1 MASLYDISIK
11 LQTII
16 DNIEENGGE
25 VTEEQMQELVITEDN
40 FKEKLDEYRK
50 AYSYITDRVAACKNE
65 ETRIKALRKSRENAA
80 TRIKNSMLDAVLQFG
95 NTTKSGTKCVEL
107 DTCKLSTRKSAS
119 IIVDKNLIQILKDI
133 TISILNT
140 LYDNDA
146 LEDNNM
152 NISIDEFIDT
162 LNRKFVDNYPY
173 ESKECMD
180 KYGHL
185 FTEDDLRSVK
195 FNITFNVTINKLLTK
210 SYSDVNIAFLNH
222 YAETGSDDKTL
233 MIDDS
238 SATDFKY
245 YLDENSN
252 IIVASKE
259 INENLAIR

>member
-95 NTTKSGTKCVEL
+95 SVTKTGTKCVEL
-107 DTCKLSTRKSAS
+107 DTCKLSTRKSSS

-133 TISILNT
+133 SISILNT

-146 LEDNNM
+146 LEDNSI

-162 LNRKFVDNYPY
+162 LNRKFVDDYPY
-173 ESKECMD
+173 ESKDCMD

-195 FNITFNVTINKLLTK
+195 FNITFNVTIDKLLTK
-210 SYSDVNIAFLNH
+210 AYSDVNIAFLNH

-252 IIVASKE
+252 IVVASKE
-259 INENLAIR
+259 VNENLAIR

>member
-50 AYSYITDRVAACKNE
+50 AYSYISDRVAACKNE

-95 NTTKSGTKCVEL
+95 SVTKSGTKCVEL
-107 DTCKLSTRKSAS
+107 DTCKLSTRKSSS

-133 TISILNT
+133 SISILNT

-146 LEDNNM
+146 LENNA
-152 NISIDEFIDT
+152 ISISKDEFIDT
-162 LNRKFVDNYPY
+162 LNRKFVDDYPY
-173 ESKECMD
+173 ESKDCMD

-185 FTEDDLRSVK
+185 FTEDDLFSVK
-195 FNITFNVTINKLLTK
+195 FNITFNVTISNLLTNA
-210 SYSDVNIAFLNH
+210 YNDVTIAFLNH

-252 IIVASKE
+252 IVVASKE
-259 INENLAIR
+259 INENLTIR